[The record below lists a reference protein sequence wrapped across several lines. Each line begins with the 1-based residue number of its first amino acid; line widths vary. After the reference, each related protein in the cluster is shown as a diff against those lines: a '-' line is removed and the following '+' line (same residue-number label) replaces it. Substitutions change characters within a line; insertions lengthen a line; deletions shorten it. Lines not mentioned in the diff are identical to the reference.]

1 MLARILSKRHGF
13 AAEVIDP
20 RGWTLTGVVS
30 RQEEFHADV
39 ADYYDVVVGLH
50 PDQALRELV
59 AAALRR
65 PTLVIPCCNFWS
77 TEEKLGR
84 TALVE
89 AIAAHHAH
97 AGGQVEEVELPFS
110 GPYNR
115 ALVLEPS
122 P

>member
-1 MLARILSKRHGF
+1 MLARILTKRHGF

-20 RGWTLTGVVS
+20 RGWTLRGVMS
-30 RQEEFHADV
+30 RKEEFRADV

-59 AAALRR
+59 AAGLRR

-77 TEEKLGR
+77 ADEKLGR
-84 TALVE
+84 RALIE
-89 AIAAHHAH
+89 AIVAHHTH
-97 AGGQVEEVELPFS
+97 TGGEVEEAELAFS

-115 ALVLEPS
+115 ALVLEPR
-122 P
+122 